1 MAIRSDEI
9 TSIIKSAIDD
19 FDSGVETRSVGTVVE
34 VGDGI
39 AQIYGLSGALA
50 SELLEFPNGL
60 MGMALNLEEETVGAV
75 ILGNATAIKEG
86 DTVKT
91 TGRVVQVP
99 VGAALLGRV
108 VDPLGRPLD
117 DKGPIATTASRPVE
131 RIAPGVIVRQGVD
144 TPVQTGV
151 KAIDALIPIGRGQ
164 RELIIG
170 DRQTGK
176 TAICL
181 DTIINQKGKGLVC
194 IYVAIGQKLSTVANT
209 VAVLEQY
216 GAMEYT
222 IVVVAGAEEPAPLQY
237 LAPYSGVAMGE
248 EVMENGVEVPGQG
261 LVKDALCVY
270 DDLSKH
276 AWAYREMALLLRRPP
291 GREAYPGDVFYLHSR
306 LLERAARMNDE
317 NGGGSLT
324 ALPIVETQA
333 GDVSAYIPTN
343 IISITDGQIFLETDL
358 FNAGQ
363 RPALNIGISVS
374 RVGSAAQTKA
384 MKTVAAPLKLDLAQY
399 RSLAAFAQFASDL
412 DKATRDQL
420 TRGEKLSEI
429 TKQPQYQPLGVE
441 KQVAILYAATKGKLD
456 DVPTPRVREFES
468 QFYRFLE
475 TERPAILTELA
486 DKKALSDDLQQGARR
501 SHRGLP
507 HVASWPRPGESQ
519 TRGKPA
525 GHPQTDRIR
534 QEHQADHAGDAVRR
548 RVEAEARP
556 GRHAGCSALLREAR
570 RGAGRPRRRA
580 RAGGPPAPR
589 QAGGWQ
595 APDRADHDGPPAVGA
610 AQHQHRP
617 VRLARH
623 RRQPGGRGA
632 HHGRAQGPRRD
643 APERRAARGPLRD
656 VRRPAGVRRRAAAGP
671 PRHRRLPGRH
681 LRPRRHR
688 LQPPSSRP
696 WSSARRH

>member
-9 TSIIKSAIDD
+9 TSIIKSSIDS
-19 FDSGVETRSVGTVVE
+19 FDAGVESRSVGTVVE

-39 AQIYGLSGALA
+39 AQIYGLDAALA
-50 SELLEFPNGL
+50 SELLEFPGDVFGL
-60 MGMALNLEEETVGAV
+60 ALNLE
-75 ILGNATAIKEG
+75 
-86 DTVKT
+86 VKT
-91 TGRVVQVP
+91 TGRVAEVP
-99 VGAALLGRV
+99 VGQALLGRV

-117 DKGPIATTASRPVE
+117 DKGPIASKLRRPVE
-131 RIAPGVIVRQGVD
+131 RIAPGVIVRQSVD
-144 TPVQTGV
+144 TPVQTGI

-176 TAICL
+176 TAIAI

-194 IYVAIGQKLSTVANT
+194 IYVAIGQKLSTVAQT
-209 VAVLEQY
+209 VAVLEGA
-216 GAMEYT
+216 GAMEHT

-248 EVMENGVEVPGQG
+248 EVMENGVEVAGQG
-261 LVKDALCVY
+261 LIKDALCVY

-324 ALPIVETQA
+324 ALPIIETQA

-343 IISITDGQIFLETDL
+343 VISITDGQIFLETDL

-384 MKTVAAPLKLDLAQY
+384 MKKVAGPLKLDLAQY

-420 TRGEKLSEI
+420 TRGEKLSEVI
-429 TKQPQYQPLGVE
+429 KQPQYQPLAVE
-441 KQVAILYAATKGKLD
+441 KQVAILYAATTGKLD
-456 DVPTPRVREFES
+456 DVPTPRVKEFES

-475 TERPAILTELA
+475 TEKPDILKQLGETG
-486 DKKALSDDLQQGARR
+486 ALSDELAKALDDAL
-501 SHRGLP
+501 
-507 HVASWPRPGESQ
+507 VAFRESF
-519 TRGKPA
+519 
-525 GHPQTDRIR
+525 
-534 QEHQADHAGDAVRR
+534 
-548 RVEAEARP
+548 
-556 GRHAGCSALLREAR
+556 
-570 RGAGRPRRRA
+570 
-580 RAGGPPAPR
+580 
-589 QAGGWQ
+589 
-595 APDRADHDGPPAVGA
+595 
-610 AQHQHRP
+610 
-617 VRLARH
+617 LA
-623 RRQPGGRGA
+623 
-632 HHGRAQGPRRD
+632 
-643 APERRAARGPLRD
+643 
-656 VRRPAGVRRRAAAGP
+656 
-671 PRHRRLPGRH
+671 
-681 LRPRRHR
+681 
-688 LQPPSSRP
+688 
-696 WSSARRH
+696 

>member
-9 TSIIKSAIDD
+9 ISIIKSAIDT
-19 FDSGVETRSVGTVVE
+19 FDETTETRNVGTVVE

-39 AQIYGLSGALA
+39 AQIFGLEGALA
-50 SELLEFPNGL
+50 SELLEFPGGV

-75 ILGNATAIKEG
+75 ILGEGKAIKEG

-91 TGRVVQVP
+91 TGRVVEVP
-99 VGAALLGRV
+99 AGTALLGRV

-117 DKGPIATTASRPVE
+117 DKGPIAATTTRVVE

-144 TPVQTGV
+144 TPVQTGI

-176 TAICL
+176 TALAL

-209 VAVLEQY
+209 VATLEKY
-216 GAMEYT
+216 GAMEHT

-237 LAPYSGVAMGE
+237 LAPYAGVAMGE

-306 LLERAARMNDE
+306 LLERAARMSDAH
-317 NGGGSLT
+317 GGGSLT
-324 ALPIVETQA
+324 ALPIIETQA

-343 IISITDGQIFLETDL
+343 VISITDGQIFLETDL

-384 MKTVAAPLKLDLAQY
+384 MKKVAGPLKLDLAQY
-399 RSLAAFAQFASDL
+399 RALAAFAQFASDL

-420 TRGEKLSEI
+420 TRGEKLSEVI
-429 TKQPQYQPLGVE
+429 KQPQYAPLSVE
-441 KQVAILYAATKGKLD
+441 KQVAILYAATTGTLD
-456 DVPTPRVREFES
+456 DVPTPRVKEFEA
-468 QFYRFLE
+468 QLYRFLE
-475 TERPAILTELA
+475 AERPAILAELGKTRTLTDELA
-486 DKKALSDDLQQGARR
+486 TALDEAIAACRQGF
-501 SHRGLP
+501 
-507 HVASWPRPGESQ
+507 
-519 TRGKPA
+519 
-525 GHPQTDRIR
+525 
-534 QEHQADHAGDAVRR
+534 
-548 RVEAEARP
+548 
-556 GRHAGCSALLREAR
+556 
-570 RGAGRPRRRA
+570 
-580 RAGGPPAPR
+580 
-589 QAGGWQ
+589 
-595 APDRADHDGPPAVGA
+595 
-610 AQHQHRP
+610 
-617 VRLARH
+617 LA
-623 RRQPGGRGA
+623 
-632 HHGRAQGPRRD
+632 
-643 APERRAARGPLRD
+643 
-656 VRRPAGVRRRAAAGP
+656 
-671 PRHRRLPGRH
+671 
-681 LRPRRHR
+681 
-688 LQPPSSRP
+688 
-696 WSSARRH
+696 